1 MPLMTKAQ
9 EVIKD
14 SLSKKKK
21 SLPTASPYCPRLRKP
36 LLPPQGSQN
45 LPNDNQWSAR
55 RESPFPQ
62 GGSKSPKL

>member
-21 SLPTASPYCPRLRKP
+21 V
-36 LLPPQGSQN
+36 SQQPV
-45 LPNDNQWSAR
+45 LTVQ
-55 RESPFPQ
+55 E
-62 GGSKSPKL
+62 